1 LPVGESSTRP
11 LVYKFGGTSVGSA
24 ERIRGVV
31 RLVQAADRT
40 PVVVVSA
47 MSGVTDQL
55 VRAGEA
61 LNQGIS
67 AEAETAAGL
76 RLRHL
81 ETLDELCADPSERA
95 RMAAEVD
102 QVLAR
107 LASRR
112 GDYTQDAALLDA
124 VSAIGEDLSARLLAC
139 ALRASGR
146 EACVVDARELVRT
159 DGRFGRATPLDEQIR
174 GLARERLLP
183 LIARGCVPVVQGFVG
198 ATVDGHTTTLGRG
211 GSDFTAVILGAAL
224 DAEQVDIWTDVDG
237 ILSGDPRTVDHPR
250 ILPEVG
256 FEEAV
261 ELAYFG
267 AKVIHPGAA
276 KHAVSRGVRV
286 RIRNTFAPDGSGTVI
301 LNDRRGARGIAAVA
315 YKPRVAL
322 IKVRSHPSALQYGF
336 LARVFEVLGR
346 HQVAVDLVATSHSST
361 AFTIDERED
370 IEDVAADLST
380 FSDVEIVN
388 DLATITVVGQGLME
402 EPGIDALVFWAVEK
416 TPVHLIS
423 QASDVSLSFLVSA
436 KDAADLVR
444 KLHLTL
450 IELRDHQERER
461 VEQ

>member
-1 LPVGESSTRP
+1 LPVGKPTNRP
-11 LVYKFGGTSVGSA
+11 IVYKFGGTSVGSA

-31 RLVQAADRT
+31 ELVSRADRT

-47 MSGVTDQL
+47 MSGVTDLL
-55 VRAGEA
+55 VCAAEA
-61 LNQGIS
+61 LNQGGS
-67 AEAETAAGL
+67 ADAETAAGL

-81 ETLDELCADPSERA
+81 ETLADLCADAAERA
-95 RMAAEVD
+95 RITADLEG
-102 QVLAR
+102 VLAR
-107 LASRR
+107 LAARR
-112 GDYTQDAALLDA
+112 ADYADDAALVDA

-139 ALRASGR
+139 ALRVSGR
-146 EACVVDARELVRT
+146 DACVVDARDVLRT
-159 DGRFGRATPLDEQIR
+159 DGRHGRAQPLDDEIR
-174 GLARERLLP
+174 GLAQERLLP

-198 ATVDGHTTTLGRG
+198 ATADGKTTTLGRG

-224 DAEQVDIWTDVDG
+224 DAERVDIWTDVDG
-237 ILSGDPRTVDHPR
+237 ILSGDPRSVDHPR

-261 ELAYFG
+261 ELSYFG

-286 RIRNTFAPDGSGTVI
+286 RIRNSFAPDGPGTVI

-315 YKPRVAL
+315 YKPRAAL
-322 IKVRSHPSALQYGF
+322 IKVRSHPTALQYGF

-346 HQVAVDLVATSHSST
+346 HQVPVDLVATSHSST

-370 IEDVAADLST
+370 VEDVAADLRA
-380 FSDVEIVN
+380 FSDVEIEH

-444 KLHLTL
+444 RLHLTL
-450 IELRDHQERER
+450 IELRDHEARER
-461 VEQ
+461 VE